1 MDITPPVPA
10 AADPDAVLEPE
21 ATEPDAVLEPQ
32 AAEPDAGFEP
42 DAAEPDAV
50 FDPDADA
57 TIVSVEEDEWMAV
70 YLWNINQF
78 IGENVRFSD
87 TKAGSVIVLSGAV
100 LSMLQTGGFHRSFSE
115 HPIGEWTLGSLA
127 SLLTFLC
134 LGAAVLAAAWSIRPR
149 LVRNFS
155 AGYVFWESIL
165 AHGSSQVFVQELNRR
180 SRRELIDHLAV
191 QLYSVSAVASA
202 KFRWVARA
210 MVLCMTGA
218 VLGAIV
224 LVAR

>member
-1 MDITPPVPA
+1 M
-10 AADPDAVLEPE
+10 
-21 ATEPDAVLEPQ
+21 
-32 AAEPDAGFEP
+32 
-42 DAAEPDAV
+42 
-50 FDPDADA
+50 
-57 TIVSVEEDEWMAV
+57 ED
-70 YLWNINQF
+70 YLWHVNHY

-100 LSMLQTGGFHRSFSE
+100 LSLLYSGGFHHSFAR
-115 HPIGEWTLGSLA
+115 PLGEWRLDGLA
-127 SLLTFLC
+127 ALLTFLC
-134 LGAAVLAAAWSIRPR
+134 LGGAVLAAAWSIRPR

-165 AHGSSQVFVQELNRR
+165 AHGSSQEFVSQLNRR
-180 SRRELIDHLAV
+180 SRHELLDHLAV
-191 QLYSVSAVASA
+191 QIYSVSAVAST

-210 MVLCMTGA
+210 TLLCMTGA